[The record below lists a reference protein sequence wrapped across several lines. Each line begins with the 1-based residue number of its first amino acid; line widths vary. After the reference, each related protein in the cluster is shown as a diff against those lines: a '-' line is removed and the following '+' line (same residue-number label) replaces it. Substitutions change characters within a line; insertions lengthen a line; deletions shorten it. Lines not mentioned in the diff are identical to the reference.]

1 MQASKFKKVMADN
14 GNAVGMFLC
23 LNSSLSAEALSH
35 VGYDFFFID
44 MQHGAIDT
52 QAAIAIMTAM
62 KTTDTTPIVRVPSN
76 EIGTIN
82 RALDHGAMGIV
93 CPLINNRMEAEQFI
107 NALRYPPQ
115 GSRSW
120 GPIRAGIGKPD
131 YTQQAATQIL
141 AIAMIETKQ
150 GFENLDE
157 ILETPG
163 LDAILVGPNDLGFSF
178 GNWPKAMP
186 DDPAVVNAIKVIAT
200 KAREKNIMAGIHC
213 GDPTMAKEM
222 FSWGYRFA
230 SVGVD
235 LGHLVGAADATLK
248 AVRE

>member
-1 MQASKFKKVMADN
+1 MQLSKIKQTMAGG

-23 LNSSLSAEALSH
+23 LHSSLSAEALSH

-52 QAAIAIMTAM
+52 QSAIAIMTAI
-62 KTTDTTPIVRVPSN
+62 KTTNTTPIVRVPSN

-93 CPLINNRMEAEQFI
+93 CPLVNSRAEAEQFI
-107 NALRYPPQ
+107 DAMRYPPE

-120 GPIRAGIGKPD
+120 GPIRAGIGDSD
-131 YTQQAATQIL
+131 YTQQANEKIL
-141 AIAMIETKQ
+141 AIAMIETKH

-157 ILETPG
+157 ILDTPG

-186 DDPAVVNAIKVIAT
+186 NDPIVVDAIKTIAQ
-200 KAREKNIMAGIHC
+200 KAANKSIMAGIHC
-213 GDPTMAKEM
+213 GDPVMAKEM
-222 FSWGYRFA
+222 FSMGFRFA

-235 LGHLVGAADATLK
+235 IGHLTSAAEAILK
-248 AVRE
+248 AVKK